1 MVLAGLLLY
10 KKEKVVRMRKN
21 KSQEA
26 RKLFESGMA
35 LVDIA
40 KKLEVPSGTVRR
52 WKSEQKWSSER
63 SEKESERS
71 PGKSERSEKVSRQQE
86 ERSKRSENFDVENSE
101 LTEKQRL
108 FCSYYVR
115 CFNAT
120 KAYQKAYGCAYT
132 TANTEGPRTLV
143 NPCIQNEIRKL
154 KQNKLNQEFLSESDI
169 FQKYIDIAFSD
180 ITDYVEFGQERVPVL
195 TMHGPVKIKNKET
208 GEEELLMKIVSTV
221 KLKESEEVD
230 GSIITEVKQGKDGI
244 GIKLADRMKALQWLA
259 DHMDLATEEQR
270 TRIEVMRVKAQLNEE
285 AEMEDDGFLEALKGS
300 AVEDWAD
307 EEET

>member
-1 MVLAGLLLY
+1 
-10 KKEKVVRMRKN
+10 MRKN

-71 PGKSERSEKVSRQQE
+71 PGKSERSERVSRQQE
-86 ERSKRSENFDVENSE
+86 KRSKKSENFDVENSE

-120 KAYQKAYGCAYT
+120 KAYQKAYECSYESAMRQG
-132 TANTEGPRTLV
+132 NRLLRNVQIQEE
-143 NPCIQNEIRKL
+143 IQNL
-154 KQNKLNQEFLSESDI
+154 KQDKLNQTMLKEEDI
-169 FQKYIDIAFSD
+169 FQKYIDIAFAD
-180 ITDYVEFGQERVPVL
+180 ITDYVEFDKTGVRL
-195 TMHGPVKIKNKET
+195 KNSWDT
-208 GEEELLMKIVSTV
+208 
-221 KLKESEEVD
+221 D
-230 GSIITEVKQGKDGI
+230 GTIISEVKKGKDGI
-244 GIKLADRMKALQWLA
+244 TLKLADRMKALQWLA
-259 DHMDLATEEQR
+259 NHMDLATEEQR
-270 TRIEVMRVKAQLNEE
+270 TRIEVMKAKAQLNEE

-300 AVEDWAD
+300 AAEDWAD